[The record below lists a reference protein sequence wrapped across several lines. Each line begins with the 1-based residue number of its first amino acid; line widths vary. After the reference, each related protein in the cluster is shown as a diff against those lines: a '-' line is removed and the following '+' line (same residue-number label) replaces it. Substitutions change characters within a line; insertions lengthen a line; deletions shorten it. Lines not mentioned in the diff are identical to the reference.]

1 MRFSQMLHRLPL
13 LTGLAALLLIGAAT
27 AADDDKDFTPIFNGK
42 DFSGL
47 KLILQSKD
55 ADPTKTWSVKDGVI
69 ECTGKPNGY
78 FATEKPYKNY
88 HLKFEVRYVRP
99 KDLTDDAKFGG
110 NSGVLIH
117 ITGDHKVWP
126 KCIEAQGMNK
136 DMGNLFAIGGAKGS
150 FKKDAE
156 AQKKAIKPVGE
167 WNLYEIISKDGELTT
182 KINGIQV
189 STGKGELT
197 EGPIGWQSEGAEI
210 HFKNI
215 KIKELK

>member
-1 MRFSQMLHRLPL
+1 MRFTRLRCLPL
-13 LTGLAALLLIGAAT
+13 FAWLAAALVFGSAA
-27 AADDDKDFTPIFNGK
+27 AADDDKDFTPLFNGK
-42 DFSGL
+42 DLTGL
-47 KLILQSKD
+47 KTVGVKD
-55 ADPTKTWSVKDGVI
+55 DTFKVKDGVI
-69 ECTGKPNGY
+69 ECSGKPNGY

-88 HLKFEVRYVRP
+88 HLKFEVKYAKP
-99 KDLTDDAKFGG
+99 AGLEDDSKFGG

-150 FKKDAE
+150 FKKDAD

-167 WNLYEIISKDGELTT
+167 WNLYEVISKDGELTV
-182 KINGIQV
+182 KLNGTQV
-189 STGKGELT
+189 ATGKGEIT

-215 KIKELK
+215 KIKETK